1 VPAPALA
8 AWLDGFL
15 SAYYRYHPVN
25 ATFIGV
31 HGYDDRLP
39 DYSPAGVDEAAS
51 AADALLGALR
61 TLPEEPLGA
70 AEEIDRRLAEGVL
83 AIERWERESAHGH
96 RGNPCVYT
104 GEALFGVI
112 GLMLR
117 PFRPLGE
124 RLECATARLSAIPAF
139 LEQGRRNV
147 REAPSAW
154 IDRALRECAGARL
167 LLAGGI
173 DLWIRD
179 AGIAAPALRHAAA
192 RAAEAFAAFQHHLE
206 TALRARATEQYAC
219 GSDALALLLRSGHC
233 LDQSADEIA
242 AYAEQQIAARERA
255 LAAGAAALG
264 APSPQAALARLLD
277 RHPSGAAYYDRF
289 GEMWAAARNAAL
301 ARDLVTWPDYPI
313 RYVPQPTWVRA
324 AAPYLYFIP
333 YRSPAPFDAVP
344 IVEYHV
350 PPVEP
355 AMPEAEQLRRL
366 RAANDSVI
374 KLNHVIHHGGLGH
387 HVQNWYAYRT
397 ASRIGRIAAVD
408 CASRIAML
416 CGGTMAEGWAC
427 YATDLMDEHGFLDPL
442 EQLAHR
448 HARLRQAVRA
458 LVDVRLHQ
466 GALSLDQA
474 IAWYRDRAGLSPDAA
489 RAEAVK
495 NSLFPGTALV
505 YLVGTDMIHA
515 LRRALLPRP
524 GFTLRSFHDRLLSH
538 GSVPVALARA
548 CMLRGDGAGDAPP
561 AAGPEGP
568 AVSSARLRP
577 S

>member
-1 VPAPALA
+1 MPAA
-8 AWLDGFL
+8 AFASWLDRFL
-15 SAYYRYHPVN
+15 SAHYRYHPVN

-39 DYSPAGVDEAAS
+39 DYSAAGVDEAAS
-51 AADALLGALR
+51 AADALLRGLR
-61 TLPEEPLGA
+61 ALPEEPLGN
-70 AEEIDRRLAEGVL
+70 AEAIDRRLAVGVL
-83 AIERWERESAHGH
+83 AIERWERESAHFH

-104 GEALFGVI
+104 GEAVFGVI

-117 PFRPLGE
+117 PFRPLNE

-154 IDRALRECAGARL
+154 IDRALHECAGARFL
-167 LLAGGI
+167 LVDGI

-179 AGIAAPALRHAAA
+179 AGIAAPALR
-192 RAAEAFAAFQHHLE
+192 RAAEHATEAFAAFQHYLE
-206 TALRARATEQYAC
+206 TDLRAHASEQYAC
-219 GSDALALLLRSGHC
+219 GPDALALLLRWGHC
-233 LDQSADEIA
+233 LDRSADEIA
-242 AYAEQQIAARERA
+242 AYAEEQIAARERA
-255 LAAGAAALG
+255 LAGGAAALG

-277 RHPSGAAYYDRF
+277 RHPSGDAYYARF
-289 GEMWAAARNAAL
+289 GVMWRDARDAAL
-301 ARDLVTWPDYPI
+301 ARDLVTWPEYPI
-313 RYVPQPTWVRA
+313 RYVPQPRWARA

-350 PPVEP
+350 APVEP
-355 AMPEAEQLRRL
+355 AMPEAEQLPRL

-387 HVQNWYAYRT
+387 HVQNWYAYRA
-397 ASRIGRIAAVD
+397 ASRIGQIAAVD

-416 CGGTMAEGWAC
+416 AGGTMAEGWAC
-427 YATDLMDEHGFLDPL
+427 YATDLMDEVGFLDPL

-448 HARLRQAVRA
+448 HARLRHAVRA

-466 GALSLDQA
+466 GALTLDQA
-474 IAWYRDRAGLSPDAA
+474 IAWYRDRVGLSPDAA

-495 NSLFPGTALV
+495 NSLFPGAALM

-515 LRRALLPRP
+515 LRGELSRAP
-524 GFTLRSFHDRLLSH
+524 GFTLRAFHDRLLSH

-548 CMLRGDGAGDAPP
+548 HMLRADGAGNVAPG
-561 AAGPEGP
+561 AGPAGP